1 MHANPP
7 TQNAAPARNHAIT
20 DPALTP
26 RVGRNTSRLTSS
38 VARLPYSIA
47 WLLGLGFP
55 RPILVRLYER
65 VSNLWLLLTLASGV
79 LAATGLIFESVL
91 VAGIGLAL
99 MFAAML
105 GLSTDLRQSRPEI
118 ARGSACRSGGA
129 GCWAWRLADG
139 TAWYDQCFQRLI
151 GDQVGTAIIRA
162 SRFDTLLGR
171 IHPDDLA
178 DFHFAVDATIEGG
191 ADLDCTVRLRTP
203 DGEWRSIR
211 LIGGCDSGSAGDSDC
226 INGIALPE
234 DRDRIA
240 SSLAS
245 RTGDELLCALS
256 DQAKL
261 TRDLERIRVDLEER
275 NKQLEEARAAAV
287 EATQAK
293 SEFLANMS
301 HEIRTPLAAIIGFAD
316 LLTED
321 QSDPRSRSSMLETVR
336 RNGEH
341 LLALV
346 SEILDLS
353 KIEAGRM
360 ETDRVPTDAIGCVRE
375 TVESLGEQ
383 ARGKGLEISVEISER
398 VPPAMSLDP
407 TRFRQIVVNLLGNA
421 IKFTET
427 GGITLELDH
436 EPDGDV
442 LTLRVVDT
450 GIGMAD
456 SEIDRIFEPFRQ
468 ADGSTTRRFG
478 GTGLGLAISR
488 RLCEMLGGSLTV
500 RSRAGFGSTF
510 SAIVTAPPAMAPTF
524 QEGNA
529 DVPPGLRIL
538 LAEDGPDNRRL
549 IGHLL
554 GRLGAHVVAV
564 ENGEEAVKAVQ
575 KCGNRPFDL
584 VILDMQMPILDGYEA
599 ARQLRN
605 AGNEVPILALTA
617 NAMPGDRMVCL
628 EAGCNDYLSKPVRRD
643 ELASSI
649 ARLVS
654 TTSRW
659 KKAG

>member
-1 MHANPP
+1 MRVDPAIRFPDP
-7 TQNAAPARNHAIT
+7 ARSNAAVRPGGSTVVDHPESENARS
-20 DPALTP
+20 
-26 RVGRNTSRLTSS
+26 SRST
-38 VARLPYSIA
+38 VWP
-47 WLLGLGFP
+47 LGFGFR

-65 VSNLWLLLTLASGV
+65 VSNFWLLLTLASGV
-79 LAATGLIFESVL
+79 VAATGLTFESVL

-105 GLSTDLRQSRPEI
+105 GLSTDLRRSRPEI

-129 GCWAWRLADG
+129 GCWAWQLADG

-151 GDQVGTAIIRA
+151 GDPIGPTILQAGL
-162 SRFDTLLGR
+162 FETLLGR
-171 IHPDDLA
+171 IHADDLA
-178 DFHFAVDATIEGG
+178 QFHFAVDATIEGG

-203 DGEWRSIR
+203 DGEWRAIR
-211 LIGGCDSGSAGDSDC
+211 FIGGCDAGSAGESDC

-245 RTGDELLCALS
+245 RTGDDLLCALS

-275 NKQLEEARAAAV
+275 NRQLEEARAAAV

-301 HEIRTPLAAIIGFAD
+301 HEIRTPLTAIIGYAD
-316 LLTED
+316 LLVGDEG
-321 QSDPRSRSSMLETVR
+321 DPDSRHSMLETVR
-336 RNGEH
+336 RSGEH

-360 ETDRVPTDAIGCVRE
+360 ETDRVPTDAIGCVRD
-375 TVESLGEQ
+375 VAESLGEQ
-383 ARGKGLEISVEISER
+383 ARGKGLEITVDISDR

-436 EPDGDV
+436 EPDGDL
-442 LTLRVVDT
+442 LTLCVADT
-450 GIGMAD
+450 GIGMVD
-456 SEIDRIFEPFRQ
+456 SEMDRIFEPFRQ

-500 RSRAGFGSTF
+500 QSRFGIGSTF
-510 SAIVTAPPAMAPTF
+510 SAMVTAAPAEAAIFM
-524 QEGNA
+524 EGKT
-529 DVPPGLRIL
+529 DVPTGLRVL

-564 ENGEEAVKAVQ
+564 ENGQEAVDAVQ
-575 KCGNRPFDL
+575 KSRDRPFDL

-599 ARQLRN
+599 ASQLRN
-605 AGNEVPILALTA
+605 AGNDVPILALTA

-643 ELASSI
+643 DLAASI
-649 ARLVS
+649 ARLTHAS
-654 TTSRW
+654 PRW
-659 KKAG
+659 RKAG

>member
-1 MHANPP
+1 MQADPP
-7 TQNAAPARNHAIT
+7 NQFDDLTRTNAVVGPGDAP
-20 DPALTP
+20 PA
-26 RVGRNTSRLTSS
+26 GRNASRLNFGGTRSS
-38 VARLPYSIA
+38 RSIA
-47 WLLGLGFP
+47 WLLGLRFR
-55 RPILVRLYER
+55 RPTLVRLYER

-79 LAATGLIFESVL
+79 VAATGLTFESVL
-91 VAGIGLAL
+91 VAGIGLAS
-99 MFAAML
+99 MFTAML
-105 GLSTDLRQSRPEI
+105 GLSTDLRRSRPEI

-151 GDQVGTAIIRA
+151 GDPVGTAIIEA
-162 SRFDTLLGR
+162 SRFENLLGR
-171 IHPDDLA
+171 IHADDLA
-178 DFHFAVDATIEGG
+178 EFHFAVDATIEGG

-211 LIGGCDSGSAGDSDC
+211 LIGGYDSGSAGQPAC

-234 DRDRIA
+234 DRDRVA

-245 RTGDELLCALS
+245 RTGDDLLCALS
-256 DQAKL
+256 DQSQL
-261 TRDLERIRVDLEER
+261 TQDLERIRIDLEVR
-275 NKQLEEARAAAV
+275 NGQLEEARTAAV

-301 HEIRTPLAAIIGFAD
+301 HEIRTPLTAIIGFAD
-316 LLTED
+316 LLAED
-321 QSDPRSRSSMLETVR
+321 HGDPDSRNSMLETVR
-336 RNGEH
+336 RSGEH

-360 ETDRVPTDAIGCVRE
+360 ETDRVPTDAIGCVRDAAD
-375 TVESLGEQ
+375 SLREQ
-383 ARGKGLEISVEISER
+383 ARGKDLEIKVDISEQ

-456 SEIDRIFEPFRQ
+456 SEMDRIFEPFRQ

-500 RSRAGFGSTF
+500 RSRSGFGSTF
-510 SAIVTAPPAMAPTF
+510 SAQVTAPPAVAPMSL
-524 QEGNA
+524 EGTA
-529 DVPPGLRIL
+529 EVPPGLRIL

-564 ENGEEAVKAVQ
+564 ENGQEAVEAVQ
-575 KCGNRPFDL
+575 KSGDQPFDL
-584 VILDMQMPILDGYEA
+584 VILDMQMPILDGYDA

-605 AGNEVPILALTA
+605 AGHEVPILALTA
-617 NAMPGDRMVCL
+617 NAMPGDRMICL

-643 ELASSI
+643 DLASSI
-649 ARLVS
+649 ARLS
-654 TTSRW
+654 IGIPRW

>member
-1 MHANPP
+1 
-7 TQNAAPARNHAIT
+7 
-20 DPALTP
+20 
-26 RVGRNTSRLTSS
+26 
-38 VARLPYSIA
+38 
-47 WLLGLGFP
+47 
-55 RPILVRLYER
+55 
-65 VSNLWLLLTLASGV
+65 
-79 LAATGLIFESVL
+79 
-91 VAGIGLAL
+91 
-99 MFAAML
+99 
-105 GLSTDLRQSRPEI
+105 
-118 ARGSACRSGGA
+118 
-129 GCWAWRLADG
+129 
-139 TAWYDQCFQRLI
+139 
-151 GDQVGTAIIRA
+151 
-162 SRFDTLLGR
+162 
-171 IHPDDLA
+171 
-178 DFHFAVDATIEGG
+178 
-191 ADLDCTVRLRTP
+191 
-203 DGEWRSIR
+203 
-211 LIGGCDSGSAGDSDC
+211 
-226 INGIALPE
+226 
-234 DRDRIA
+234 
-240 SSLAS
+240 
-245 RTGDELLCALS
+245 
-256 DQAKL
+256 
-261 TRDLERIRVDLEER
+261 
-275 NKQLEEARAAAV
+275 
-287 EATQAK
+287 
-293 SEFLANMS
+293 
-301 HEIRTPLAAIIGFAD
+301 
-316 LLTED
+316 
-321 QSDPRSRSSMLETVR
+321 
-336 RNGEH
+336 
-341 LLALV
+341 
-346 SEILDLS
+346 
-353 KIEAGRM
+353 
-360 ETDRVPTDAIGCVRE
+360 
-375 TVESLGEQ
+375 
-383 ARGKGLEISVEISER
+383 
-398 VPPAMSLDP
+398 
-407 TRFRQIVVNLLGNA
+407 
-421 IKFTET
+421 
-427 GGITLELDH
+427 
-436 EPDGDV
+436 
-442 LTLRVVDT
+442 
-450 GIGMAD
+450 MAD

>member
-1 MHANPP
+1 MRADPP
-7 TQNAAPARNHAIT
+7 IRFT
-20 DPALTP
+20 DPARTNAT
-26 RVGRNTSRLTSS
+26 GRTDYAPPVDRDASRLGIGAT
-38 VARLPYSIA
+38 RYPRSIG
-47 WLLGLGFP
+47 WLLGLGFQ
-55 RPILVRLYER
+55 RPSMVRLYER
-65 VSNLWLLLTLASGV
+65 VSTFWLLLTLASGV
-79 LAATGLIFESVL
+79 GTATGLIFESVL

-105 GLSTDLRQSRPEI
+105 GLSTDLRRSRPEI

-151 GDQVGTAIIRA
+151 GDPVGSAVIQA
-162 SRFDTLLGR
+162 SRFETLLGR

-178 DFHFAVDATIEGG
+178 KFHFAVDGTIEGS
-191 ADLDCTVRLRTP
+191 ADLDCTVRIRTP
-203 DGEWRSIR
+203 DDEWRSIR
-211 LIGGCDSGSAGDSDC
+211 LIGGCDSGSAGESDC

-234 DRDRIA
+234 DRDWIA

-245 RTGDELLCALS
+245 RTGDDLLCALS

-275 NKQLEEARAAAV
+275 NRQLEEARAAAV

-301 HEIRTPLAAIIGFAD
+301 HEIRTPLTAIIGYAD
-316 LLTED
+316 LLAESRED
-321 QSDPRSRSSMLETVR
+321 PDSRGSMLETVR

-360 ETDRVPTDAIGCVRE
+360 ETDRVPTDAIGCVRDAAD
-375 TVESLGEQ
+375 SLGGQ
-383 ARGKGLEISVEISER
+383 ARGKGLEISVDISER
-398 VPPAMSLDP
+398 VPAAMSLDP

-436 EPDGDV
+436 ESDGNI
-442 LTLRVVDT
+442 LTLRVIDS
-450 GIGMAD
+450 GIGMAA
-456 SEIDRIFEPFRQ
+456 SELGRIFEPFRQ

-500 RSRAGFGSTF
+500 ESQSGLGSTF
-510 SAIVTAPPAMAPTF
+510 FATVTAAPAIAPPLLQGST
-524 QEGNA
+524 E
-529 DVPPGLRIL
+529 VPPGLRIL

-554 GRLGAHVVAV
+554 GRLGAHVIAV
-564 ENGEEAVKAVQ
+564 ENGEEAVEAVQ
-575 KCGNRPFDL
+575 RSGNRPFDL

-605 AGNEVPILALTA
+605 AGNDVPILALTA

-628 EAGCNDYLSKPVRRD
+628 EAGCNDYLSKPVRRA
-643 ELASSI
+643 ELANSI
-649 ARLVS
+649 ARLVIA
-654 TTSRW
+654 TPRRR
-659 KKAG
+659 KAG